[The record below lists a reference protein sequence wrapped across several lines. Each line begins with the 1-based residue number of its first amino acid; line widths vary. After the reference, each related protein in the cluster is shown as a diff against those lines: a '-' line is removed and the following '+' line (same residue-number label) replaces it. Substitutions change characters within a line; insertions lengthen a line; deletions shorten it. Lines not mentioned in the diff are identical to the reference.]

1 MTCRAQNLFAGLAK
15 IFSGDEERRPFSD
28 QRPSRDKLLTPSNS
42 DPPPEFPPY
51 TVIQKTNDY
60 SIRLYTVYPVVE
72 MEYQRREEG
81 YAALGGYF
89 DGENDLDA
97 LFSYTQP
104 VVMTYYPDGRKV
116 MQMYIGTRRDG
127 GTPQRPAPAGAN
139 TGLKLPTASPT
150 IASLPAPAQ
159 PGVRIGV
166 AGGELV
172 AVLRFEGYITPATAE
187 AVRKRLMEVLKRD
200 GVALGDE
207 DAQGRFRV
215 AQYGPVYQLGGRL
228 NEMMLTVRV

>member
-1 MTCRAQNLFAGLAK
+1 MTVHWYLHWF
-15 IFSGDEERRPFSD
+15 ISP
-28 QRPSRDKLLTPSNS
+28 LTPLPSAH
-42 DPPPEFPPY
+42 PK
-51 TVIQKTNDY
+51 Q
-60 SIRLYTVYPVVE
+60 
-72 MEYQRREEG
+72 
-81 YAALGGYF
+81 
-89 DGENDLDA
+89 
-97 LFSYTQP
+97 
-104 VVMTYYPDGRKV
+104 GRKV

-187 AVRKRLMEVLKRD
+187 AVRKRLMEVLKRGGPCATVPAGAD
-200 GVALGDE
+200 GVLGCCGIHD
-207 DAQGRFRV
+207 
-215 AQYGPVYQLGGRL
+215 
-228 NEMMLTVRV
+228 